1 MSEKKKI
8 YEAWTGPG
16 RKDEEITKF
25 LPEHDGI
32 HIDINEKGTAEW
44 WYFDAILD
52 NGYTVVGFFRARH
65 ERTGETGVEIMVYKP
80 NDEKIQKVV
89 DYKRTDFTIAEKT
102 ADLSI
107 GKNYIKVDYSN
118 KKLPTYEIFL
128 DEDDMGVHLT
138 YKSKVEGW
146 MPGKGEAQF
155 GNKGHF
161 GWAVAIPQADVEG
174 TIKVEG
180 KEMSVKGVGYHD
192 HNWLNFGMPLY
203 LKYWYMGHYFAGDFS
218 FIYAYIKCNKRMD
231 YYPIQVAMLAKGE
244 DIFLSSGEYEL
255 IAEDFEYNE
264 KANNKYPK
272 SLTFKFAENQTIT
285 MKVERIVDADNLLN
299 EFGPLVRFIGK
310 HLLRLKPGYFRFN
323 SKVEFDMVIEGESF
337 KEKGDMLHEQIILSS
352 LD

>member
-1 MSEKKKI
+1 MSEKKKVI
-8 YEAWTGPG
+8 EGWNGPG
-16 RKDEEITKF
+16 RQDGKITKF
-25 LPEHDGI
+25 LPEYDSI
-32 HIDINEKGTAEW
+32 HIDVNEKGTSER

-52 NGYTVVGFFRARH
+52 NGYNVVGFFRARH

-89 DYKRTDFTIAEKT
+89 DYKRADFTIEEGT
-102 ADLSI
+102 ANLNI

-118 KKLPTYEIFL
+118 EKLPTYEIFL
-128 DEDDMGVHLT
+128 DEDNMGIHLT
-138 YKSKVEGW
+138 YKSKVEAW
-146 MPGKGEAQF
+146 TPGKGTVQF

-161 GWAVAIPQADVEG
+161 GWAVAIPQADVVG

-180 KEMSVKGVGYHD
+180 EEMSVKGVGYHD
-192 HNWLNFGMPLY
+192 HNWLNFKLPLY

-218 FIYAYIKCNKRMD
+218 FIFAYIECNKKLND
-231 YYPIQVAMLAKGE
+231 YPIYVSMLARGE

-272 SLTFKFAENQTIT
+272 SMTFIFSEKQKIT

-299 EFGPLVRFIGK
+299 DFGAVIRFLGK
-310 HLLRLKPGYFRFN
+310 HVLGLKPGYFRFN
-323 SKVEFDMVIEGESF
+323 SKVEFDMEIEGETF
-337 KEKGDMLHEQIILSS
+337 KEKGDMLHEMIIVSS
-352 LD
+352 KD